1 MGDESIL
8 YVQKLYEEMR
18 KDTNKFRI
26 VRNTSSPD
34 YLKDLPGF
42 ACQSGIYA
50 LFGITL
56 PGFVDV
62 QDSLINRVRRAFIS
76 NFFFNLLLIVNSF
89 NHGGEATGYDKKLL
103 LWKID
108 FKEFIEKSDRLVN
121 KLLFVKSKG
130 KEYFDILPF
139 QGLTNGYV
147 HCLGGFEI
155 ELSEATFD
163 EIIIMI
169 SEAEKEKYFKEAEE
183 ITEEEANSISV
194 PREYIEGKPAYREG
208 EVICILEDSCNW
220 RKIDALKYTDDRV
233 HALED
238 GLQKIVDVL
247 DTTEKQAVSREGLKK
262 VSTLVDN
269 LELYLENQSYMAPQ
283 LRSEL
288 LNRATELTYK
298 LEMAYKQAR
307 LHEIESRLDRASQ
320 VVVSWREK
328 IIRLRT

>member
-1 MGDESIL
+1 
-8 YVQKLYEEMR
+8 
-18 KDTNKFRI
+18 
-26 VRNTSSPD
+26 
-34 YLKDLPGF
+34 
-42 ACQSGIYA
+42 
-50 LFGITL
+50 
-56 PGFVDV
+56 
-62 QDSLINRVRRAFIS
+62 
-76 NFFFNLLLIVNSF
+76 
-89 NHGGEATGYDKKLL
+89 
-103 LWKID
+103 
-108 FKEFIEKSDRLVN
+108 
-121 KLLFVKSKG
+121 
-130 KEYFDILPF
+130 
-139 QGLTNGYV
+139 
-147 HCLGGFEI
+147 
-155 ELSEATFD
+155 
-163 EIIIMI
+163 
-169 SEAEKEKYFKEAEE
+169 
-183 ITEEEANSISV
+183 V